1 MFLFDRDFRNLSDDE
16 NQEYQKIKAIGVNRL
31 NSIIITK
38 PHFYDYPKAVRH
50 YLSLFPNNYLDP
62 ADLLN
67 SCYLAPIVT
76 NFYNLI
82 NKNDAG
88 ERDILNFIKDNKA
101 YFIIGSV
108 FKLYNFG
115 HHGAYIFPEFQLNTD
130 YKVDYLLI
138 GKSSNGFEFIFIELE
153 SIYGNITLQN
163 GEFGVSMRKGVSQI
177 DDWQTWIES
186 NFISL
191 RLIFDK
197 FKNTQIT
204 LPSEFINYDSTR
216 FHYMVVAGRRSDFS
230 DKTYKLQRSLK
241 NNSKFITHY
250 DKIYEIALS
259 KIGNPPY

>member
-1 MFLFDRDFRNLSDDE
+1 MFLFGRDFRNLSDSE
-16 NQEYQKIKAIGVNRL
+16 NKEYQNIKVKDLKQVNNL
-31 NSIIITK
+31 LINK

-62 ADLLN
+62 ADLSDNCNLD
-67 SCYLAPIVT
+67 PIVT

-82 NKNDAG
+82 SKNDTG
-88 ERDILNFIKDNKA
+88 ERNILNFVKDNKA

-115 HHGAYIFPEFQLNTD
+115 HHDAYIFPEFQLNTD

-153 SIYGNITLQN
+153 SIYGNIILQN
-163 GEFGVSMRKGVSQI
+163 GEFGNSIRKGISQI

-191 RLIFDK
+191 RPFL
-197 FKNTQIT
+197 KNTKIQK
-204 LPSEFINYDSTR
+204 L
-216 FHYMVVAGRRSDFS
+216 HYHLNLLIMIVLG
-230 DKTYKLQRSLK
+230 
-241 NNSKFITHY
+241 FITWLWLVEEVTFLIKLTNFNAVY
-250 DKIYEIALS
+250 KMIENL
-259 KIGNPPY
+259 